1 MTEKA
6 TFAAGCFWGVEAEF
20 RQMPGVLGTRVG
32 YIGGQ
37 TDEPT
42 YQDVCSHGTGHA
54 EAVEVDFDPA
64 QVSYETLARKFFELH
79 DPTQLNRQGPD
90 VGDQYRS
97 AVFFHSPEQ
106 QAVAEKIKTDV
117 APQHRRP
124 VVTEVTPAA
133 TFWEAEDYHQRYL
146 EKRGLASCRIPGQ
159 EVEPALPGFIRKA
172 LGGH

>member
-20 RQMPGVLGTRVG
+20 RQLPGVLNTRVG
-32 YIGGQ
+32 YIGGK
-37 TDEPT
+37 TANPS
-42 YQDVCSHGTGHA
+42 YQDVCGHGTGHA
-54 EAVEVDFDPA
+54 EAVEIDFDPS

-97 AVFFHSPEQ
+97 AVFYHSPEQ
-106 QAVAEKIKTDV
+106 QATAEQVKAAIQP
-117 APQHRRP
+117 AHRRP

-146 EKRGLASCRIPGQ
+146 EKRGLASCKIPGQ